1 MKESGLAGS
10 VVNIASILA
19 KTGFPGNS
27 NYTASKAGVVG
38 FTKTAAKELGK
49 FGIRVNAILPGFVR
63 TPMTDLIPEKE
74 ILSSL
79 ALILTALFRSRRAC
93 SLKYRLE
100 ILVTPWMWL
109 RSLPSSLLL
118 GQNTLQG
125 LLLMS
130 MVVSRFNIL

>member
-1 MKESGLAGS
+1 MKESGLTGS

-79 ALILTALFRSRRAC
+79 ALILTALSRSRRAC

-118 GQNTLQG
+118 GQNTLQE

>member
-1 MKESGLAGS
+1 MKESGLTGS

>member
-1 MKESGLAGS
+1 MKESGLTGS

-100 ILVTPWMWL
+100 ILVTPLMWL

>member
-1 MKESGLAGS
+1 MKESGLTGS

-63 TPMTDLIPEKE
+63 TPMTDLMPEKE

-79 ALILTALFRSRRAC
+79 ALILNDLFRSRRAC

-100 ILVTPWMWL
+100 ILVTPLMWL
-109 RSLPSSLLL
+109 RSLPSLLPL
-118 GQNTLQG
+118 GQNTLQE

-130 MVVSRFNIL
+130 MAVWFSKFL